1 VNVADSR
8 PIDVASAR
16 QPPRRRAHGLARK
29 QAWLH
34 VALMV
39 PATLLIVLLIAYP
52 IVLMTDLSFHELKLF
67 QIMKGGTSPF
77 TWRNFERVLADG
89 KTYTSLRVTVIYVI
103 ASTGISFLWG
113 LATALL
119 LNRPFRGQRLA
130 RIVIVSPWAVAAVVA
145 SLVWMFLLNGQSGAV
160 NYLLVLAGAID
171 QPINFPGRYHTALA
185 TVIFVS
191 AWKGYPFFT
200 IMLLAGLQAVPR
212 DSVDAARVDGAG
224 PIRRFF
230 GVTLPSLR
238 PVIGVALPLNLLSN
252 FREVETIMVLTGGG
266 PSRATE
272 TLALAIYN
280 QTFQYFDVGR
290 AAALGVLVF
299 LLSVV
304 LVIASLRLLLPKEAA
319 R

>member
-1 VNVADSR
+1 MHAA
-8 PIDVASAR
+8 PAG
-16 QPPRRRAHGLARK
+16 PPLRRRVHGLARK

-52 IVLMTDLSFHELKLF
+52 IVVMTNLSFHELKLF
-67 QIMKGGTSPF
+67 QIMKGATSPF

-89 KTYTSLRVTVIYVI
+89 RTYTALRVTAVYVF
-103 ASTGISFLWG
+103 ASSGISFLWG

-119 LNRPFRGQRLA
+119 LNQPFRGQRLA
-130 RIVIVSPWAVAAVVA
+130 RIAIVSPWAVAAVVA
-145 SLVWMFLLNGQSGAV
+145 SLIWMFLLNGQSGVV
-160 NYLLVLAGAID
+160 NYLLVLAGAIE
-171 QPINFPGRYHTALA
+171 QPINFPGRYQTALA
-185 TVIFVS
+185 TVVFVS

-238 PVIGVALPLNLLSN
+238 PVIAVALPLNLLSN

-304 LVIASLRLLLPKEAA
+304 LVIASLRLLLPKEPA